1 MAVVAPPPTIDTD
14 KSTLDE
20 RVAELE
26 ALIEEA
32 RRRTRKR
39 RRRNGTVALAAMA
52 AAGAALYAGGDG
64 IRVGSARSAD
74 GNATLAPALD
84 LGGSWS
90 APTGPP
96 GFPAGVVLAPSRP
109 DALYF
114 AVFSSGRVFR
124 STNGGRSWSSGR
136 PVASR
141 IDVLTVDPRDDS
153 ILYAGTSDGV
163 LKSADAGRTWRRLGF
178 APPAARREHARVEG
192 YVRVIELDPTD
203 SRVFYVG
210 TEAGLYRSPDGGA
223 TWLRLRRAPR
233 SSTIAIHPAAPTTL
247 FAAVALPWTETD
259 DRARSAIMRSTD
271 SGRTWRTVAR
281 RDGYLSSLAVDP
293 ARPGTIWAAGSDG
306 VLVTRDGGTTWLEAG
321 RPPARNLDGVIVDSA
336 RADTLYVS
344 AWQGRLF
351 RSTDGGRSWQPFGAG
366 HGLDE
371 LVIDPRAPGTMYA
384 GDGYGVVKTTDGGA
398 TWRRS
403 DAGIV
408 ASSLNAVAPAAS
420 NAATIYAGGSFG
432 LSRSDDRGRT
442 WAGLRTDGVASLA
455 VDPRDDRHVLVG
467 ARGIVASRNGGD
479 DWATAWLPSGDVF
492 DEVRAIAFDAQDP
505 LVAYAGT
512 TLSGLIR
519 SSDGGKNWR
528 PVGGGPQPM
537 LSLAVHPD
545 RTGVVYAGLAG
556 GVFASSTDGGVSWRN
571 RRISG
576 TTVNV
581 QSLAVAPSDA
591 QTIYAATNAGL
602 ARSVD
607 GGDTWRLLPVRGL
620 DCLAVVVDP
629 QRAETVYV
637 GTDRGGV
644 LRSTNG
650 GASWRPFG
658 TRLPSRSIS
667 VLAFDATGTW
677 LYAGTNGSGLTSIR
691 IR

>member
-1 MAVVAPPPTIDTD
+1 M
-14 KSTLDE
+14 
-20 RVAELE
+20 
-26 ALIEEA
+26 
-32 RRRTRKR
+32 
-39 RRRNGTVALAAMA
+39 
-52 AAGAALYAGGDG
+52 
-64 IRVGSARSAD
+64 
-74 GNATLAPALD
+74 
-84 LGGSWS
+84 
-90 APTGPP
+90 
-96 GFPAGVVLAPSRP
+96 
-109 DALYF
+109 
-114 AVFSSGRVFR
+114 FR

-141 IDVLTVDPRDDS
+141 IDALAVDPRRGS

-163 LKSADAGRTWRRLGF
+163 LKSTDAGRTWGRLGL
-178 APPAARREHARVEG
+178 APPPARRAHAQVEG
-192 YVRVIELDPTD
+192 YVNDVEFDPAD
-203 SRVFYVG
+203 SRIVYARTFP
-210 TEAGLYRSPDGGA
+210 GLYRSTNGGA
-223 TWLRLRRAPR
+223 TWRRLRGAPPGVVALAIDP
-233 SSTIAIHPAAPTTL
+233 SSPTTL
-247 FAAVALPWTETD
+247 YAAVALPWTETD
-259 DRARSAIMRSTD
+259 DRERSAIMRSTD

-281 RDGYLSSLAVDP
+281 RDGYISSLAVNP
-293 ARPGTIWAAGSDG
+293 ARPGTIWAAGTAG
-306 VLVTRDGGTTWLEAG
+306 VLVTRDGGTTWRVPG
-321 RPPARNLDGVIVDSA
+321 RPPARNLGSVVVDA
-336 RADTLYVS
+336 RDADTLYVS
-344 AWQGRLF
+344 TWKRGLF
-351 RSTDGGRSWQPFGAG
+351 RSSDGGRSWQSFGT
-366 HGLDE
+366 GLTE
-371 LVIDPRAPGTMYA
+371 LLAIDPRKPGTMYA
-384 GDGYGVVKTTDGGA
+384 GDGYGVVKTADGGA
-398 TWRRS
+398 TWRRA
-403 DAGIV
+403 DAGIAV
-408 ASSLNAVAPAAS
+408 SFVNAVAPAAS
-420 NAATIYAGGSFG
+420 SAATIYAGGSFG

-442 WAGLRTDGVASLA
+442 WSGLRTDSVASLA
-455 VDPRDDRHVLVG
+455 VDPRDHRHVLVG
-467 ARGIVASRNGGD
+467 ARGIVASRDGGV
-479 DWATAWLPSGDVF
+479 DWATAWLPSGDAY

-576 TTVNV
+576 ATVNV